1 MTKVNAPKRLTS
13 MSLRNQSV
21 KDQRMRM
28 TSERRTDDSAI
39 RKERAHLSC
48 QLKASFVVNDHY
60 RDFPPIEGSARGWP
74 NPESSPKDPQQ
85 VGFRRTEP
93 DFNDSS
99 SCPKRRCSRATMT
112 AAVSCDATQTVDER
126 NRDFYA
132 SNPDRRHMPGPNN
145 RHTLRLVRGSLRY
158 ASSLP
163 PVTSVISARHV
174 ITPRRDTGP
183 CSS

>member
-74 NPESSPKDPQQ
+74 NLESSPKDPQQ

-126 NRDFYA
+126 NRDVTPISRSPNVQSDKMFPLNRRSSLLGALGKRA
-132 SNPDRRHMPGPNN
+132 SSD
-145 RHTLRLVRGSLRY
+145 LSLR
-158 ASSLP
+158 
-163 PVTSVISARHV
+163 TRHWS
-174 ITPRRDTGP
+174 RGA
-183 CSS
+183 